1 MGLSPATVRAP
12 LVGTRARPDPAGPIP
27 HATVPT
33 ARGARPDS
41 ALGRSRFTRRYWGN
55 PGWFPFL
62 RLVKCF
68 NSAGSPARSEA
79 GPEREN
85 RGRGGGERADPW
97 TRVPDARTPAASQ
110 SVPLATEPSEG
121 VLPGRRAGVRGRGG
135 RGRRP
140 EPVEGRAFSRRLRH
154 CRRRRRH
161 DSERL
166 ASPLRSGPSRPR
178 RERRRRVGGGRRER
192 TPGRAS
198 LARARRPSAAGPTA
212 APEYPRSLRL
222 RRRGAK
228 STRPAASRPLRDE
241 PTLRRTWLRGPE
253 SRYVRSRCR

>member
-154 CRRRRRH
+154 CHRRRRRR
-161 DSERL
+161 DSRRGP
-166 ASPLRSGPSRPR
+166 PLSRQSR
-178 RERRRRVGGGRRER
+178 AARDARGGGGWEG
-192 TPGRAS
+192 GRAS
-198 LARARRPSAAGPTA
+198 G
-212 APEYPRSLRL
+212 
-222 RRRGAK
+222 RRGAQA
-228 STRPAASRPLRDE
+228 SRAPDDRPRPAPPPHRSI
-241 PTLRRTWLRGPE
+241 RG
-253 SRYVRSRCR
+253 R

>member
-110 SVPLATEPSEG
+110 SVPP
-121 VLPGRRAGVRGRGG
+121 RDRA
-135 RGRRP
+135 
-140 EPVEGRAFSRRLRH
+140 
-154 CRRRRRH
+154 
-161 DSERL
+161 
-166 ASPLRSGPSRPR
+166 
-178 RERRRRVGGGRRER
+178 VGGSLSRK
-192 TPGRAS
+192 AS
-198 LARARRPSAAGPTA
+198 ARACEAGGVAADDQSRSRAAPSAAVSVTA
-212 APEYPRSLRL
+212 AAAADTILSVWPPLSGQGRAARDARGGGGWEGGGASG
-222 RRRGAK
+222 RRGAPDDRP
-228 STRPAASRPLRDE
+228 RPAPPPHRSI
-241 PTLRRTWLRGPE
+241 RG
-253 SRYVRSRCR
+253 R

>member
-110 SVPLATEPSEG
+110 SVPPRDRAVGGSLSRKASARACEAGGVAADDQSRSRAAPSAAVSVTATAAVAVAIRGAGLPSPVRAEPPETREEEAG
-121 VLPGRRAGVRGRGG
+121 GRGAARADAGARKPRARPTTVRGR
-135 RGRRP
+135 P
-140 EPVEGRAFSRRLRH
+140 
-154 CRRRRRH
+154 RRRTGV
-161 DSERL
+161 SEV
-166 ASPLRSGPSRPR
+166 AK
-178 RERRRRVGGGRRER
+178 
-192 TPGRAS
+192 T
-198 LARARRPSAAGPTA
+198 PTA
-212 APEYPRSLRL
+212 RSEV
-222 RRRGAK
+222 
-228 STRPAASRPLRDE
+228 D
-241 PTLRRTWLRGPE
+241 PTSGFATAT
-253 SRYVRSRCR
+253 